1 MVNILF
7 VVLLLFKIWD
17 IVWWNVDMCMFFC
30 FWIIVEIIVMVIDFW
45 LLKILEIIF
54 NRIGENSWNFK
65 FYVLKFTVV
74 KLLFDVFFR
83 YELVLVDE
91 SLDSFFFRFL
101 RIEFKIFFFKLE
113 L

>member
-17 IVWWNVDMCMFFC
+17 IVWWNVDMCIF
-30 FWIIVEIIVMVIDFW
+30 FWIIVEIIVMVLYFW
-45 LLKILEIIF
+45 LLKILEIILK
-54 NRIGENSWNFK
+54 RKGENSWNYK
-65 FYVLKFTVV
+65 FYVLKFIVV

-83 YELVLVDE
+83 YKLVLVDE

-101 RIEFKIFFFKLE
+101 RIELKIFFFKLE

>member
-17 IVWWNVDMCMFFC
+17 IVWWNVDMCIFFR
-30 FWIIVEIIVMVIDFW
+30 IIVEIIVMVLYFW
-45 LLKILEIIF
+45 LLKILEIIL

-65 FYVLKFTVV
+65 FYVLKFIVV